1 MWRLSFFLFCSSH
14 LADLKSLTHDV
25 LYETYRTEKLSR
37 TVHSDTQCVL
47 SFLVPLL
54 FLTPVSAGTRPFF
67 RSSLRA
73 RVFVSRKKS
82 SAGRKR
88 RSVVCCS
95 STLDSTLTIW
105 CPSIAARD
113 RASRSARDQR
123 EEAGAVGEGGIAQV
137 STSLSICG
145 GWKG

>member
-1 MWRLSFFLFCSSH
+1 MTRDSTH
-14 LADLKSLTHDV
+14 LADLKALTHDV

-67 RSSLRA
+67 RRSLRV
-73 RVFVSRKKS
+73 RVFVSRKNS

-95 STLDSTLTIW
+95 STFDSTLTIR

-137 STSLSICG
+137 STSLSICE